1 MNKARECIRTRLSG
15 ICDKLSQVTN
25 FSHHEQRKALLCLG
39 IPHAIS
45 D

>member
-1 MNKARECIRTRLSG
+1 MNKARECIRMRLSG
-15 ICDKLSQVTN
+15 ICDLMSQVIN
-25 FSHHEQRKALLCLG
+25 FSRHEQRKALLCLG